1 MSNQHLALTIVDSQ
15 VQIEADSLASVFL
28 SFDRMKNYVRLDK
41 QIAYEI
47 LDKMYKR
54 ACEAEERFPALKGPS
69 VNKRTYLMSVC
80 ADVREFAIDIELE
93 MQAYEHKLASN

>member
-1 MSNQHLALTIVDSQ
+1 MSDQHLALTIFDAQ
-15 VQIEADSLASVFL
+15 MQTEADSLASVFL
-28 SFDRMKNYVRLDK
+28 SFERMKNYVRLDK

>member
-15 VQIEADSLASVFL
+15 MQIEADSLASVFL

-80 ADVREFAIDIELE
+80 SDVREFAIDIELE

>member
-15 VQIEADSLASVFL
+15 MQIEADSLASVFL

>member
-28 SFDRMKNYVRLDK
+28 SFERMKNYVRLNK

-47 LDKMYKR
+47 LEKMYKR
-54 ACEAEERFPALKGPS
+54 ACEAEERFPALKGAS
-69 VNKRTYLMSVC
+69 VNKRSYLMSVC
-80 ADVREFAIDIELE
+80 ADVLEFAIDIELE

>member
-1 MSNQHLALTIVDSQ
+1 MSDQHLALTIVDSQ
-15 VQIEADSLASVFL
+15 MQIEADSLASVFL

-54 ACEAEERFPALKGPS
+54 ASEAEERFPALKGPS

-80 ADVREFAIDIELE
+80 SDVREFAIDIELE